1 MRLYVNTERSVNNNV
16 SLAADNKTTQR
27 IDSYLDSLVEKQFA
41 YWLFP
46 AVDSTE

>member
-41 YWLFP
+41 Y
-46 AVDSTE
+46 